1 MDYLYGKKQGQST
14 DSSSS
19 SRNEQSSG
27 GKQQK
32 TMVQKMAK
40 GLGKRVGLIKGGRNS
55 EQDGLGGSQTARG
68 GAAFEGLEVL
78 EHPERKGM
86 VLLTLQPKTILS

>member
-1 MDYLYGKKQGQST
+1 MEYLYGKKQGQST
-14 DSSSS
+14 DSSTN

-40 GLGKRVGLIKGGRNS
+40 GLGKRVGLIKGSRNA

-68 GAAFEGLEVL
+68 GAAFEGLDMGD
-78 EHPERKGM
+78 HQERKGN